1 MSTEQDF
8 RTQIR
13 GLMGEAQAAS
23 ASFVDINSG
32 QVHRAVGDYPGPD
45 HRMPI
50 CCQVMKADVR
60 AGDEVLS
67 SPPKG
72 QGASLT
78 IRYKLP
84 RR

>member
-1 MSTEQDF
+1 MPTEQDF

-13 GLMGEAQAAS
+13 GLMREAQTAS

-32 QVHRAVGDYPGPD
+32 QGHHAVGGYPGPD
-45 HRMPI
+45 HRIPV
-50 CCQVMKADVR
+50 CCQVMKADIRV
-60 AGDEVLS
+60 GDEVL
-67 SPPKG
+67 PPNG
-72 QGASLT
+72 QGGSLT

>member
-1 MSTEQDF
+1 MPTEQDF

-13 GLMGEAQAAS
+13 GLMREAQTAP

-32 QVHRAVGDYPGPD
+32 QVHYAVGGYPGPD
-45 HRMPI
+45 HRMSV
-50 CCQVMKADVR
+50 CCQVMKADIR
-60 AGDEVLS
+60 AGDEVL
-67 SPPKG
+67 PPNG
-72 QGASLT
+72 QGGSLT